1 MKKIW
6 VERDGAGQMLA
17 DDLPVIGLNDRG
29 FAYGDGLFET
39 IRVGNGIPL
48 FFAQH
53 MQRLFSGLAQ
63 LGFPSLPW
71 EASAL
76 GERCQK
82 AIGENEVVEGVLRLV
97 VTRGSGPRGFEPPA
111 DAHPMLFI
119 QARQTPDRS
128 APRKNLSGVCRAIL
142 APWKV
147 DPASPLCY
155 LKHLGALDKVLAK
168 QKAKQAGADEAL
180 FQNVNGHLTEATSSN
195 LFLVVG
201 GQLLTPALHCGLL
214 PGIARRLLLETW
226 PQPIVET
233 EIPAALLAEAA
244 EAFLTNA
251 VAGVRPLVA
260 VDGRAIGNGVPGPI
274 TRAAAEHYRRL
285 CAQAARGQD
294 SDGFPTE

>member
-1 MKKIW
+1 MNKVW
-6 VERDGAGQMLA
+6 VEGDGMSQMLA
-17 DDLPVIGLNDRG
+17 DNLPVIDLCDRG

-39 IRVGNGIPL
+39 IRVSNGRPL
-48 FFAQH
+48 FFVQH

-71 EASAL
+71 DASAL

-82 AIGENEVVEGVLRLV
+82 VISKNEVAEGVLRLV
-97 VTRGSGPRGFEPPA
+97 ITRGSGPRGFEPPS
-111 DAHPMLFI
+111 DALPSLFI
-119 QARQTPDRS
+119 QTVQTPS
-128 APRKNLSGVCRAIL
+128 VSKTLGVWTAIL
-142 APWKV
+142 TSWKV

-180 FQNVNGHLTEATSSN
+180 FQNLNGHLTEAASSN

-201 GQLLTPALHCGLL
+201 GQILTPALHCGLL
-214 PGIARRLLLETW
+214 AGIARRLLLETL

-251 VAGVRPLVA
+251 IAGVRPLAA
-260 VDGRAIGNGVPGPI
+260 VDGRAIGNGEPGPV

-285 CAQAARGQD
+285 CTESAQGGAGV
-294 SDGFPTE
+294 